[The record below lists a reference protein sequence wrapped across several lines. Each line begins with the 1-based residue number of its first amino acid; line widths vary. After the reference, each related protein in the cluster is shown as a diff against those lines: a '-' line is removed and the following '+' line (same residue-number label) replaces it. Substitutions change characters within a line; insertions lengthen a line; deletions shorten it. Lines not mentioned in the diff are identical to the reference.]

1 MSEPAKSENQ
11 VVPLTDTAAL
21 IQVIGRAAS
30 DPNVDMDKMERL
42 FKMHESIVARQAE
55 QAFNV
60 AMSEVQA
67 KMRRVVAD
75 SENKQTHSVYASY
88 AALDKMLRPIYTDG
102 GFSLSFDT
110 EDSAPDT
117 VKVLCYVSHK
127 AGHTRKYNVTMP
139 ADGKGAKGGDVM
151 TKTHAMGSGMQ
162 YGQRYLLKFIFNVAI
177 GKDDDGNGAGG
188 AELITENQAADLIA
202 LIEEVGADKK
212 KFMEY
217 FKIDSIDTLPAK
229 AYKQAVSMTEAK
241 RRK

>member
-229 AYKQAVSMTEAK
+229 AYKQAVSMTAAK